1 MDERVYKGRLLTF
14 VKELVLLF
22 FAALLIVMLLSLFLE
37 MKYSLGIVVVLVGIF
52 IFLKINDVRQTVI
65 VTNESV
71 TFQKGAKKECYE
83 IEQCQFRAR
92 SSNNGCYL
100 YVIDVEGKEH
110 RYDVSMLG
118 YRQFQSCIEDIGI
131 VGEKAKPIR
140 LEVKGGK
147 KNGTDH

>member
-71 TFQKGAKKECYE
+71 TFQKGAKK
-83 IEQCQFRAR
+83 RV
-92 SSNNGCYL
+92 L
-100 YVIDVEGKEH
+100 
-110 RYDVSMLG
+110 
-118 YRQFQSCIEDIGI
+118 
-131 VGEKAKPIR
+131 
-140 LEVKGGK
+140 
-147 KNGTDH
+147 